1 MQEKL
6 EIIKSLFFDCL
17 EWYVHLIYFERMNS
31 SSYTNYHFEI
41 WKPKLCTIMTK
52 FHVTIYVISSTIL
65 GNHKT
70 HLLTI
75 YVGSQ
80 FFPHPHKNGILL
92 PKLFW
97 PTVRKKCSSEQ
108 EKLLKFEAEG
118 QEFAK
123 FLRSLEQFIQIL
135 KV

>member
-97 PTVRKKCSSEQ
+97 PTVRKKCSKGQLISKCLF
-108 EKLLKFEAEG
+108 EKIVWTKIPTKNLIDSA
-118 QEFAK
+118 Q
-123 FLRSLEQFIQIL
+123 Q
-135 KV
+135 V